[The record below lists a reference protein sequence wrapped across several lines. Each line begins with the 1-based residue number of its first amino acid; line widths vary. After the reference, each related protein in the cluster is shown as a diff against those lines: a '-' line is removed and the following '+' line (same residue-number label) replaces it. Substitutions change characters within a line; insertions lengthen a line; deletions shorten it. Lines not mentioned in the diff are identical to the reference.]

1 VCYSSVP
8 LYSVIKC
15 EPRASIVGQQDQH
28 NHQSGSPIKVDL
40 QHDLHWLI
48 DSQPLMSAT
57 EEVGIFKPQD
67 AGAKADQWAT
77 QINTYPAQPAYRL
90 GKHFEDC
97 VERLFESSSTHH
109 ISARNIVIQTPARTL
124 GELDLI
130 YQNSN
135 AEVVHLEL
143 AIKFY
148 LLSKGGT
155 QLADFIGPAGHDRLD
170 LKWDRLRQHQLPLSH
185 TGLVLDY
192 LQHQGIPL
200 PTRQQLLL
208 TGMLFYAY
216 ENWQST
222 MVEHIGLN
230 PNHQRG
236 WWLEHHELNQL
247 QPTQDLN
254 GNLDGDLDKSL
265 GRGLGRGLEKGLERG
280 LERGFVIL
288 PKWHWIG
295 GPRHYGEPQP
305 IDHTE
310 LVLRTTADHWPNMV
324 LMYERAHAQQPF
336 VFKSRGLI
344 LTTKKPPLVT

>member
-1 VCYSSVP
+1 
-8 LYSVIKC
+8 
-15 EPRASIVGQQDQH
+15 VGQQDQH

-48 DSQPLMSAT
+48 GSQPLMSAT

-67 AGAKADQWAT
+67 AAPGANQLASLLS
-77 QINTYPAQPAYRL
+77 TYPAQPAYRL

-97 VERLFESSSTHH
+97 VARLFESSSTHH
-109 ISARNIVIQTPARTL
+109 IAARNIVIQTPARTV

-130 YQNSN
+130 YQNSS

-185 TGLVLDY
+185 TTLVLDF
-192 LQHQGIPL
+192 LQHQGVPL
-200 PTRQQLLL
+200 PTRQKLLL

-222 MVEHIGLN
+222 TVENIGLN
-230 PNHQRG
+230 PDHHRG
-236 WWLEHHELNQL
+236 WWLEHHELDQL
-247 QPTQDLN
+247 QPIQDPD
-254 GNLDGDLDKSL
+254 GDLDGDLD
-265 GRGLGRGLEKGLERG
+265 RGMR
-280 LERGFVIL
+280 RGFIIL

-295 GPRHYGEPQP
+295 GPKHYGEPQP

-344 LTTKKPPLVT
+344 LTTKKPPLAT

>member
-1 VCYSSVP
+1 
-8 LYSVIKC
+8 
-15 EPRASIVGQQDQH
+15 VGQQDQH

-48 DSQPLMSAT
+48 GSQPLMSAT
-57 EEVGIFKPQD
+57 EEVCLFKPQD
-67 AGAKADQWAT
+67 AAPGANQWAT
-77 QINTYPAQPAYRL
+77 QLNTYPAQPAYRL

-109 ISARNIVIQTPARTL
+109 ITARNIVIQTPARTL

-130 YQNSN
+130 YQNSS

-155 QLADFIGPAGHDRLD
+155 QLADFTGPAGHDRLD

-185 TGLVLDY
+185 TGLVLDF
-192 LQHQGIPL
+192 LQHQGIPV
-200 PTRQQLLL
+200 PTRRQLLL

-222 MVEHIGLN
+222 TIEDIGLN

-247 QPTQDLN
+247 QPTQDLT
-254 GNLDGDLDKSL
+254 GELDKN
-265 GRGLGRGLEKGLERG
+265 
-280 LERGFVIL
+280 LERGFIIL

-295 GPRHYGEPQP
+295 GPRHYSEPQP

-324 LMYERAHAQQPF
+324 LMYERAHAQHPF
-336 VFKSRGLI
+336 AFKSRGLI
-344 LTTKKPPLVT
+344 LTTKKPPLAT